1 MDLNQHYGEKC
12 VRRKLDQLPK
22 EPGLRRRKK
31 IVLGIKAVFFS
42 FLAAGCLGLCL
53 GAGVYRGIVADTPDV
68 SEINIGPGKYASF
81 VYDVEGNQIQQINEA
96 QSNRIH
102 VSIEDIPED
111 MQHAIVAIEDSRFY
125 EHHGIDP
132 RGILR
137 AAAVTVT
144 SGFQETEGASTITQ
158 QLIKN
163 NVFTDWTDE
172 NFFQSVRRKIQ
183 EQQLAVELEEYLTE
197 QGLDAKSVILEEYL
211 NTVNFG
217 SGAYG
222 IQTAARTYFG
232 KDSRDL
238 TLSECAVLA
247 AIPQNPTK
255 WDPRQ
260 NPEENAKRRETVLR
274 YMREQEW
281 ISQEEMEEAL
291 ADDVYARISE
301 KGQDQEQGSAY
312 SYFID
317 ELISQVQ
324 EDLVEKKGYTQTQ
337 AANAIYSGG
346 LRIYS
351 TQDTRIQEIMEEEF
365 EDEDNYPDYVRFDL
379 DWALTVEH
387 GDGSQENYSR
397 EMMEAYFRE
406 NGEEMPALFDT
417 RGEAQGYADRYKEAI
432 LGSEDEII
440 AERLDLIPQPQAAM
454 TVMDQSTGYVLGIVG
469 GRGEKEASLT
479 LNRASDTY
487 RQPGSTFKILSAYGP
502 ALEEGD
508 ITLATHIED
517 EEYSYEDG
525 TPLRNSDNQYHG
537 SVSVRQ
543 AIRNSYNIPA
553 VKVLTEITPAKGFS
567 YLQKL
572 GFTTLDE
579 EKDEIQPLA
588 LGGITNGVSNLELT
602 AAYAAIADGG
612 IYREPVFYT
621 EVTDQDGKVILS
633 NDVRGQ
639 RVFKESTAFL
649 LTSAME
655 DVVSQGTGTGFAL
668 EDMHEAGKTGT
679 ANDYRDLTF
688 AGFTPYYTAAIWAGY
703 DDPQDLPQSHR
714 TFHRTLWR
722 NVMNRI
728 HEDLPDR
735 DFEQP
740 STVERTAVCAESGL
754 LAGRGCIRIYEYFDQ
769 DNMPRETCTEHRP
782 SLFSGWNKRQD
793 GDEDSNES
801 SGNSKDNNSGGS
813 ASSWWDSWLKWWSG
827 N

>member
-1 MDLNQHYGEKC
+1 MDLNQHYGEKS

-31 IVLGIKAVFFS
+31 IVLGIKTVFFS

-53 GAGVYRGIVADTPDV
+53 GVGVYRGIVADTPDV

-81 VYDVEGNQIQQINEA
+81 VYDSDGNQIQQINEA

-183 EQQLAVELEEYLTE
+183 EQQLAVELEEYLTD

-274 YMREQEW
+274 YMRAQGW
-281 ISQEEMEEAL
+281 ITQEEMNEAL
-291 ADDVYARISE
+291 EDDVYSRISNNSNVQ
-301 KGQDQEQGSAY
+301 GQTSTY

-346 LRIYS
+346 LQIYS

-417 RGEAQGYADRYKEAI
+417 QAEAQGYADRYKEAI

-508 ITLATHIED
+508 ITLATHIQD

-553 VKVLTEITPAKGFS
+553 VKVLTDITLAKGFS

-579 EKDEIQPLA
+579 ERDKIQPLA

-633 NDVRGQ
+633 NDIQGQ

-754 LAGRGCIRIYEYFDQ
+754 LAICPGKPVQNTDPLYFPGGINGRTGTKTVMKAAETARIITVEGAL
-769 DNMPRETCTEHRP
+769 PP
-782 SLFSGWNKRQD
+782 
-793 GDEDSNES
+793 
-801 SGNSKDNNSGGS
+801 GGTP
-813 ASSWWDSWLKWWSG
+813 G
-827 N
+827 

>member
-1 MDLNQHYGEKC
+1 MDTKKNFGEKDIL
-12 VRRKLDQLPK
+12 RKLEYQPK
-22 EPGLRRRKK
+22 ESGFQRKKK
-31 IVLGIKAVFFS
+31 IVFAVKTLFFT
-42 FLAAGCLGLCL
+42 FLAAGCLVLCL
-53 GAGVYRGIVADTPDV
+53 GVGAYSGIVADTPDV
-68 SEINIGPGKYASF
+68 SELNIGPVKYATF
-81 VYDVEGNQIQQINEA
+81 VYDAGGEMIQQINNA

-125 EHHGIDP
+125 EHHGIDL

-144 SGFQETEGASTITQ
+144 SGFRELEGASTITQ

-172 NFFQSVRRKIQ
+172 EFLQSVRRKIQ

-197 QGLDAKSVILEEYL
+197 QGMDAKSVIMEEYL

-217 SGAYG
+217 SGTYG

-247 AIPQNPTK
+247 AIPQNPSR
-255 WDPRQ
+255 WDPRE
-260 NPEENAKRRETVLR
+260 NPEENAARRETVLR

-281 ISQEEMEEAL
+281 ITQEEMDEAL
-291 ADDVYARISE
+291 EDDVYSRISNNSNA
-301 KGQDQEQGSAY
+301 QEQTSTY

-317 ELISQVQ
+317 ELIDQVQ
-324 EDLVEKKGYTQTQ
+324 EDLIEKKGYTQLQ

-365 EDEDNYPDYVRFDL
+365 EDEDNYPDYVRFAL
-379 DWALTVEH
+379 DWALTAEH
-387 GDGSQENYSR
+387 GDGSRENYSR
-397 EMMEAYFRE
+397 EMMEAYFWE
-406 NGEEMPALFDT
+406 NGEEMPVLFDT
-417 RGEAQGYADRYKEAI
+417 QEAAQGYIDRYKEAV
-432 LGSEDEII
+432 LESEDQII
-440 AERLDLIPQPQAAM
+440 AERTEFVPQPQAAM
-454 TVMDQSTGYVLGIVG
+454 TVMEQSTGYVRGIVG
-469 GRGEKEASLT
+469 GRGEKKASLT

-487 RQPGSTFKILSAYGP
+487 RQPGSAFKILSAYGP
-502 ALEEGD
+502 ALEKGD
-508 ITLATHIED
+508 ITLTTHIED
-517 EEYSYEDG
+517 EEYSYENG
-525 TPLRNSDNQYHG
+525 TPLHNSDNQYHG

-553 VKVLTEITPAKGFS
+553 VKVLTDITPAAGFE

-579 EKDEIQPLA
+579 KMDVIQPLA

-602 AAYAAIADGG
+602 AAYAAIANGG
-612 IYREPVFYT
+612 TYMEPVFYT

-633 NDVRGQ
+633 NDFQGQ

-668 EDMHEAGKTGT
+668 EDMHVAGKTGT

-688 AGFTPYYTAAIWAGY
+688 AGYTPYYTAAIWAGY
-703 DDPQDLPQSHR
+703 DDPQELPRSHR
-714 TFHRTLWR
+714 SFHRTLWR

-728 HEDLPDR
+728 HDDLPDR
-735 DFEQP
+735 DFQQP
-740 STVERTAVCAESGL
+740 STVERATVCAESGL
-754 LAGRGCIRIYEYFDQ
+754 LAGRGCIRVNEYFDEH
-769 DNMPRETCTEHRP
+769 NMPRGTCTQHRP
-782 SLFSGWNKRQD
+782 SLFSGWDNRQ
-793 GDEDSNES
+793 NR
-801 SGNSKDNNSGGS
+801 NSYDNM
-813 ASSWWDSWLKWWSG
+813 LR
-827 N
+827 

>member
-274 YMREQEW
+274 YMRAQGW
-281 ISQEEMEEAL
+281 ITQEEMNEAL
-291 ADDVYARISE
+291 EDDVYSRIGNNSNVQ
-301 KGQDQEQGSAY
+301 GQTSTY

-346 LRIYS
+346 LQIYS

-406 NGEEMPALFDT
+406 KGEEMPALFDT
-417 RGEAQGYADRYKEAI
+417 RAEAQGYADRYKEAI

-508 ITLATHIED
+508 ITLATHIQD

-553 VKVLTEITPAKGFS
+553 VKVLTDITPAEGFS

-579 EKDEIQPLA
+579 ERDEIQPLA

-633 NDVRGQ
+633 NDIQGQ

-754 LAGRGCIRIYEYFDQ
+754 LAGRGCTRIYEYFDQ

-793 GDEDSNES
+793 GDEDSNGS
-801 SGNSKDNNSGGS
+801 SGNRNDNNSGGS
-813 ASSWWDSWLKWWSG
+813 ASSWWDSWMKWWSG
-827 N
+827 H

>member
-81 VYDVEGNQIQQINEA
+81 VYDAEGNQIQQINEA

-137 AAAVTVT
+137 AAAVTVA

-274 YMREQEW
+274 YMR
-281 ISQEEMEEAL
+281 
-291 ADDVYARISE
+291 
-301 KGQDQEQGSAY
+301 
-312 SYFID
+312 
-317 ELISQVQ
+317 
-324 EDLVEKKGYTQTQ
+324 
-337 AANAIYSGG
+337 
-346 LRIYS
+346 
-351 TQDTRIQEIMEEEF
+351 
-365 EDEDNYPDYVRFDL
+365 
-379 DWALTVEH
+379 
-387 GDGSQENYSR
+387 
-397 EMMEAYFRE
+397 
-406 NGEEMPALFDT
+406 
-417 RGEAQGYADRYKEAI
+417 AQG
-432 LGSEDEII
+432 
-440 AERLDLIPQPQAAM
+440 
-454 TVMDQSTGYVLGIVG
+454 
-469 GRGEKEASLT
+469 
-479 LNRASDTY
+479 
-487 RQPGSTFKILSAYGP
+487 
-502 ALEEGD
+502 
-508 ITLATHIED
+508 
-517 EEYSYEDG
+517 
-525 TPLRNSDNQYHG
+525 
-537 SVSVRQ
+537 
-543 AIRNSYNIPA
+543 
-553 VKVLTEITPAKGFS
+553 
-567 YLQKL
+567 
-572 GFTTLDE
+572 
-579 EKDEIQPLA
+579 
-588 LGGITNGVSNLELT
+588 
-602 AAYAAIADGG
+602 
-612 IYREPVFYT
+612 
-621 EVTDQDGKVILS
+621 
-633 NDVRGQ
+633 
-639 RVFKESTAFL
+639 
-649 LTSAME
+649 
-655 DVVSQGTGTGFAL
+655 
-668 EDMHEAGKTGT
+668 
-679 ANDYRDLTF
+679 
-688 AGFTPYYTAAIWAGY
+688 
-703 DDPQDLPQSHR
+703 
-714 TFHRTLWR
+714 
-722 NVMNRI
+722 
-728 HEDLPDR
+728 
-735 DFEQP
+735 
-740 STVERTAVCAESGL
+740 
-754 LAGRGCIRIYEYFDQ
+754 
-769 DNMPRETCTEHRP
+769 
-782 SLFSGWNKRQD
+782 
-793 GDEDSNES
+793 
-801 SGNSKDNNSGGS
+801 
-813 ASSWWDSWLKWWSG
+813 
-827 N
+827 